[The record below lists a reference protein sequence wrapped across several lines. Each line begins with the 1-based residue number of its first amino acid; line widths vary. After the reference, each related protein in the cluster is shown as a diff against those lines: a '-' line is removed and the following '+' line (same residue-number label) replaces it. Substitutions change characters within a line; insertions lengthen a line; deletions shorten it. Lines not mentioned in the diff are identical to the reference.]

1 MFISCCIFQIMIYN
15 AHFRLIIP
23 VGFIESPPQMS
34 MSFAL
39 ALLSRLYAQC
49 PSTRGDDYVGM
60 YSLSPV
66 YIYEF

>member
-1 MFISCCIFQIMIYN
+1 
-15 AHFRLIIP
+15 
-23 VGFIESPPQMS
+23 
-34 MSFAL
+34 
-39 ALLSRLYAQC
+39 LLSRLNVQC